1 MHLPGEPSA
10 EPTAPQPRTEG
21 CLGERSEPDPERP
34 VVVEMAFSLSDDRRT
49 APPARPCAPPPTCRP
64 TSWSASS
71 SRTPGTPARWAT
83 GSRSTQLRGADVAA
97 GHESAQ
103 AAAPGWR
110 YVVALAEPLG
120 AGESTEVAPGLTL
133 RPGEADSERVETAQD
148 VSWFGSGVPLLAR
161 SRVSAGPGTP
171 SWR

>member
-1 MHLPGEPSA
+1 M
-10 EPTAPQPRTEG
+10 
-21 CLGERSEPDPERP
+21 
-34 VVVEMAFSLSDDRRT
+34 
-49 APPARPCAPPPTCRP
+49 
-64 TSWSASS
+64 
-71 SRTPGTPARWAT
+71 
-83 GSRSTQLRGADVAA
+83 
-97 GHESAQ
+97 
-103 AAAPGWR
+103 
-110 YVVALAEPLG
+110 VALAEPLG